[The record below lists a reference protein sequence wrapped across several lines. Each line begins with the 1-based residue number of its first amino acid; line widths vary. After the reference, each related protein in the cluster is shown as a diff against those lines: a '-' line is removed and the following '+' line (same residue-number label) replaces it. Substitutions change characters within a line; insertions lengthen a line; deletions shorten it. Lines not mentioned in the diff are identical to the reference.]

1 MSSPLSP
8 KKDFS
13 ASMATIDF
21 SIKEKERDV
30 TSYGQGKKNVYLVK
44 YIIIQ
49 IGYFLFRYFC

>member
-1 MSSPLSP
+1 
-8 KKDFS
+8 
-13 ASMATIDF
+13 MATIDF

-49 IGYFLFRYFC
+49 WIFCLGIFVDKYLLPILA